1 MRAALIFPPQ
11 WDPRQPPLAPS
22 ILAGTMRRAGADTR
36 VFDLNVALYRHLLLS
51 HEPGGIGSFLLQK
64 LLDPKNL
71 VDVQS
76 YLRISQEAQK
86 IFDSE
91 FDPAGRARLFWDAC
105 GGLPSVSSS
114 AGWKIAAEKPE
125 KLPFIGHLGK
135 ELAEILS
142 WSSDFIGFSIISDTQ
157 LPAALAL
164 AAFMRKRL
172 PAAKIVF
179 GGDAVTYRRRLLTS
193 QGWLGS
199 IIDAVC
205 LGDGEPFVTAAAKG
219 MSPAGSPNSLSWE
232 VAGRS
237 CGVQQSLHDFSNSSP
252 AEFSALPLHDYLTPH
267 LVMPVETARGCPWG
281 RCAFCIHPV
290 RAASGRPLYRP
301 RSMAA
306 VTEEIETLFAAGHRR
321 FFIVDEALPPA
332 RLRELAEIF
341 AALPEP
347 VFWIGYARLD
357 AGHTLE
363 GFLRARAS
371 GCLKLFIGL
380 ETGSDRIL
388 ARFNKGV
395 DRAQTRRVLL
405 DAAAAGLAVHTF
417 LMTGFP
423 GEDASDRQAT
433 LDLLADVWPAFAPF
447 GVSFDLFAL
456 TGELE
461 TEMAADP
468 ASFGWEGPK
477 FDGRNDLAW
486 QFPLLTGPA
495 AAETLAEFR
504 ASLHSLADRVL
515 GREFGLRHAALAQ
528 DSLHLLL
535 LEAKTSLRRP

>member
-1 MRAALIFPPQ
+1 MRAALIFLPQ
-11 WDPRQPPLAPS
+11 WDPRQPPLAPA
-22 ILAGTMRRAGADTR
+22 ILAGVMQRAGADTR
-36 VFDLNVALYRHLLLS
+36 VFDLNVALYRHLLQS
-51 HEPGGIGSFLLQK
+51 TGNGEIGRFLLQK

-71 VDVQS
+71 ADAQN

-91 FDPAGRARLFWDAC
+91 FDPTGRARLFWDAC
-105 GGLPSVSSS
+105 GGLPSVNSS
-114 AGWKIAAEKPE
+114 AGWKTAAEQPE
-125 KLPFIGHLGK
+125 KLPFIRHLDK
-135 ELAEILS
+135 ELAEIMR
-142 WSSDFIGFSIISDTQ
+142 WAPEFIGFSIISDTQ

-164 AAFMRKRL
+164 AAFIHKHL

-179 GGDAVTYRRRLLTS
+179 GGDAVTYRRSLLAD

-205 LGDGEPFVTAAAKG
+205 LGDGEPFVAAAAAG

-232 VAGRS
+232 VARPGR
-237 CGVQQSLHDFSNSSP
+237 GVQQSLHDFSKSNP
-252 AEFSALPLHDYLTPH
+252 ADFSALPLHDYLTPH

-357 AGHTLE
+357 AGHTCE

-395 DRAQTRRVLL
+395 DQAQARRVLL
-405 DAAAAGLAVHTF
+405 DAAAAGLAVHIF

-433 LDLLADVWPAFAPF
+433 LDLLADVWPAFDPF

-468 ASFGWEGPK
+468 AAFGWEGPK
-477 FDGRNDLAW
+477 FDGCNDLAW
-486 QFPLLTGPA
+486 QFPLLTGSA
-495 AAETLAEFR
+495 AVESLAEFR
-504 ASLHSLADRVL
+504 ARLHSLADRVL

>member
-11 WDPRQPPLAPS
+11 WDPRQPPLAPA

-36 VFDLNVALYRHLLLS
+36 VFDLNVALYRHLLQS
-51 HEPGGIGSFLLQK
+51 QENGGIGNFLLQK

-71 VDVQS
+71 ADAQN

-125 KLPFIGHLGK
+125 KLPFIGHLAR
-135 ELAEILS
+135 ELTEILR
-142 WSSDFIGFSIISDTQ
+142 WSPEFIGFSIISDTQ

-164 AAFMRKRL
+164 AEFIRKRL
-172 PAAKIVF
+172 PTAKIVF

-205 LGDGEPFVTAAAKG
+205 LGDGEPFVAAVAADT
-219 MSPAGSPNSLSWE
+219 SPAGSPNSLSWE

-252 AEFSALPLHDYLTPH
+252 AEFSALPLNDYLTPH

-306 VTEEIETLFAAGHRR
+306 VNKEIETLFAAGHRR

-357 AGHTLE
+357 AGHTRE

-395 DRAQTRRVLL
+395 DQAQARRVLL

-433 LDLLADVWPAFAPF
+433 LDLLAHVWPTFDRF

-461 TEMAADP
+461 TEMTADP
-468 ASFGWEGPK
+468 TAFGWEGPK

-495 AAETLAEFR
+495 AAESLAEFK
-504 ASLHSLADRVL
+504 AELHSLADRVL
-515 GREFGLRHAALAQ
+515 GSEFGLRHAALAQ

-535 LEAKTSLRRP
+535 LEARLKV